1 MNNDEHCSYLLQF
14 NADDVIGKTRGQKEF
29 SSSSSSELKSIFLG
43 LLGFIID
50 LRAHWQLISQ
60 TMIELNQKLTE
71 MQGCA
76 SAAAL
81 RER

>member
-43 LLGFIID
+43 FIID